1 MSPVPPLIA
10 LMRPKQWSKNLLVLA
25 AIIFVGKAGE
35 SAAWP
40 PVLLTLLGMCL
51 LSSSVYVLNDLMDAQ
66 SDRRHPTK
74 RHRPIASGAIH
85 PTQAAIFSKA
95 LALAGIITL
104 MAVNIPTVIGGAVY
118 VAMQFLYNIVAK
130 RVAVLDVF
138 VISLGFVLRAVMG
151 ALALDVRISGWLLL
165 CTGALALTLAF
176 GKRRSEFL
184 SQDGTE
190 TRSSLAQYSQKA
202 LDHLVAS
209 SALGAALCYGM
220 YALESPTGR
229 AHPGLIFT
237 TPFVFYGVCRYV
249 LLVFRDDNLEEPE
262 SLLLRDPHIW
272 VSVVGFMIVAV
283 LAMTGLRAPILE

>member
-25 AIIFVGKAGE
+25 AIIFVGKAGDP
-35 SAAWP
+35 SAWP

-95 LALAGIITL
+95 LALGGVITL
-104 MAVNIPTVIGGAVY
+104 MAVNIPAVIGGAVY
-118 VAMQFLYNIVAK
+118 VGMQFIYNIVAK

-184 SQDGTE
+184 SQEGNE
-190 TRSSLAQYSQKA
+190 TRSSLSQYSQKA

-209 SALGAALCYGM
+209 SALGSALCYGM

-262 SLLLRDPHIW
+262 TLLFRDPHIW
-272 VSVVGFMIVAV
+272 VSVIGFLIVAI